1 MTRVA
6 CLLLAVVVI
15 LALPA
20 PVLAQKY
27 EGVPVKSGG
36 AAATYG
42 GKALTFAHAEG
53 GLQQVSGFTMA
64 TLVFRPD
71 AKSKGD
77 PHLNIT
83 VIYQGPGKV
92 DLDSAFS
99 TSGISMFAG
108 GDVARFTRRKSKCTI
123 MLTKATPTELEGTAE
138 CPVMHNIEGNVM
150 PALSV
155 QKFSAN
161 TR

>member
-6 CLLLAVVVI
+6 CVLLALAVL

-27 EGVPVKSGG
+27 EGVAVKAGQAS
-36 AAATYG
+36 ATFD
-42 GKALTFAHAEG
+42 GKVITFPHAEG

-71 AKSKGD
+71 AKSKSD
-77 PHLNIT
+77 SHLNM
-83 VIYQGPGKV
+83 VLMYQGPGKV

-108 GDVARFTRRKSKCTI
+108 GDVARFTKGKSKCTI
-123 MLTKATPTELEGTAE
+123 TLTKATPTEVEGTAE
-138 CPVMHNIEGNVM
+138 CPLLHNIEGEVM
-150 PALSV
+150 PALTV
-155 QKFSAN
+155 QKFSA
-161 TR
+161 TTY

>member
-6 CLLLAVVVI
+6 CVLLALAAL

-27 EGVPVKSGG
+27 EGVAVKAGQAS
-36 AAATYG
+36 AAFD
-42 GKALTFAHAEG
+42 GKALTFTYAEG

-71 AKSKGD
+71 AKSTSD
-77 PHLNIT
+77 THLNI
-83 VIYQGPGKV
+83 VVMYEGPGKV

-108 GDVARFTRRKSKCTI
+108 GDVARFTKRKSKCAIT
-123 MLTKATPTELEGTAE
+123 LTKATPTEVEGTAE
-138 CPVMHNIEGNVM
+138 CPLLHNIEGEVM
-150 PALSV
+150 PALTV
-155 QKFSAN
+155 QKFFATSK
-161 TR
+161 